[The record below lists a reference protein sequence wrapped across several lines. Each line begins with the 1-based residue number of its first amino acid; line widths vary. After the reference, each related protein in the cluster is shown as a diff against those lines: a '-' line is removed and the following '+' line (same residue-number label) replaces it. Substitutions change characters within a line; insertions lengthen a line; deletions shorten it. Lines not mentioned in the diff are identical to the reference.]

1 MGGTSTKFKKH
12 LQRGDEYA
20 AMRLYSNSPELKA
33 LDPNWSYGDSH
44 NHNTLLYYAAKHGM
58 KHLLRAFLNEHNGN
72 PNKKNN
78 SNETALHAVCSLS
91 PQSPYSAQE
100 RRAACVTI
108 LLNWQGVE
116 LSDGRREKIRLSVQN
131 NDGNTALHL
140 AAASGLQ
147 YCVDLMLSHGGAPI
161 FKTNNQKETACDLA
175 VKNGNET
182 LARKL
187 ESRMVFGED
196 LKDIFT
202 VVDDYDFGEE
212 ETYAGLR
219 TQDLQEAKDQLLVE
233 TADMLNLPLFT
244 AEALL
249 RNNEWSREILL
260 ERWVRD
266 PDKCCQIAG
275 VQVPMSVQSTK
286 KFYLNGLLQQTNL
299 NEEAQ
304 LNVNDQTICDIC
316 LNELPLSDC
325 SIKLCCEHKFCN
337 SCWKQYLTYKIKR
350 KDSSNICCPA
360 LHCHILVPTELIE
373 NVVSPEMARRYFD
386 LNIESFV
393 ESNRSIKWCPVPN
406 CGLAVRLPI
415 SRKPKPNSKIARSV
429 DCGRGHYFCWE
440 CMGDA
445 HTPCSCQQW
454 SQWMTKISEVK
465 PDKIRE
471 TTAEYEEAANS
482 LWLVTNSKP
491 CPNCNSPIQK
501 NEGCN
506 HMKCSKCKFEFCWIC
521 QESWKKHGSATG
533 GFFRCNRMNAVC
545 KADEKRGL
553 LVKEAQQKNKQSL
566 ELSKFLHYYT
576 KFKKHE
582 VTRTME
588 ELFVEIVKNW
598 RIALSAALNISEDDE
613 RTKFVEDAV
622 VEVQKAKRVLCASY
636 VYGFYMLYSAYN
648 RNILEFMQNEVEE
661 VTEKLSGMVLRQ
673 YLCNPRSAIINT
685 TSILRRKRHEFIN
698 AISDGSI
705 SLKSMPSIPP
715 NVTKPKSTTMSQ
727 KHINA
732 TAKDLLKKAIGD
744 SIQIDP
750 DNPWIV
756 DSKGRHRNL
765 TAILD
770 WPESCSDEEEETELD
785 RALAVSVFGQC
796 KMEHCKKA
804 RVRNPRT
811 SKFHEYCSLR
821 CKNTHKTLLEER
833 KKEKR
838 TSIVGTFAMDLI
850 VALEMS
856 RLQMIKDA
864 QLKKKSEI
872 EEASCSKN
880 YSEVVED
887 SNDDDQQLQM
897 ALQMSLDEIAMTKSR
912 NVSKSTNDNET
923 ILLTKNIPENTVLK
937 TDIPLILPKCSG
949 IKLDDGVFKVG
960 DLHKNSYYLDFSED
974 IYSRMEN
981 KNLRRSLSFGDLLS
995 RRDLYK
1001 NNRRYCVNV
1010 YHMNSDDRQDKID
1023 RKRGKLNHGF
1033 QVLPRRTASILME
1046 INNNGEC
1053 RAVTSLDDSNIAA
1066 PISSDKKLCN
1076 ILAQLYWQNSSK
1088 PSSVTLPKRLSKIGK
1103 TAALD
1108 TSDETLENE
1117 SKTPD
1122 ELPIKPELNIRI
1134 EKFSSH
1140 SEDSADN
1147 DISADIES
1155 DTGIPKS
1162 PTLFIS
1168 GVSINRTPETK
1179 SPVSGRQLRSASL
1192 TVPKFMLKP
1201 LYKGTSADNLTSCK
1215 ECNVV
1220 HTNKAHSYQTLF
1232 SEDRMCA
1239 SANMADKSRCVF
1251 TFPKSMTD
1259 GELFSTLHIDRNKLS
1274 SDDFHEA
1281 LFLKRR
1287 KHEQH

>member
-1 MGGTSTKFKKH
+1 MGGSSTKFKKH

-20 AMRLYSNSPELKA
+20 AMRMYSNSLELKN
-33 LDPNWSYGDSH
+33 LDPNLSCGENH
-44 NHNTLLYYAAKHGM
+44 NNNTLLHYAAKHGM

-78 SNETALHAVCSLS
+78 SNETALHAVCYLS
-91 PQSPYSAQE
+91 PQSSYSAHE
-100 RRAACVTI
+100 RRAACVTL
-108 LLNWQGVE
+108 LLNWQGAE
-116 LSDGRREKIRLSVQN
+116 IADGRREKIQLCAQN

-140 AAASGLQ
+140 ATSSGLQ
-147 YCVDLMLSHGGAPI
+147 YCVDLMLAHGGAPI
-161 FKTNNQKETACDLA
+161 FKTNKQNLTACDLA
-175 VKNGNET
+175 VNNGHET

-196 LKDIFT
+196 LKDVLT
-202 VVDDYDFGEE
+202 VVDEYDFGEE
-212 ETYAGLR
+212 DTYAGLR

-249 RNNEWSREILL
+249 KNNEWSREILL

-275 VQVPMSVQSTK
+275 VQVPISVQSSK
-286 KFYLNGLLQQTNL
+286 KIYFNGIQQTQTTL
-299 NEEAQ
+299 EEAQ
-304 LNVNDQTICDIC
+304 RSVNDEIICDIC
-316 LNELPLSDC
+316 LNELPFSDC
-325 SIKLCCEHKFCN
+325 PIKLCCDHKFCN

-350 KDSSNICCPA
+350 KDSSNIFCPA

-373 NVVSPEMARRYFD
+373 NIVSPEMARRYFD
-386 LNIESFV
+386 LNIEAFV

-415 SRKPKPNSKIARSV
+415 NTKKTKNNLKIAHSV

-471 TTAEYEEAANS
+471 TTVEYEEAANS

-491 CPNCNSPIQK
+491 CPNCHSPIQK

-506 HMKCSKCKFEFCWIC
+506 HMRCSKCKFEFCWVC

-533 GFFRCNRMNAVC
+533 GFFRCNRASAVC

-553 LVKEAQQKNKQSL
+553 LLKEAQHKNKQSL

-582 VTRTME
+582 VTRQME
-588 ELFVEIVKNW
+588 ECYVKIVKKW
-598 RIALSAALNISEDDE
+598 RTALANALNIPDDDE

-622 VEVQKAKRVLCASY
+622 VEVQKSKRVLCASY
-636 VYGFYMLYSAYN
+636 VYGFYMQSSAYN

-661 VTEKLSGMVLRQ
+661 VTEKLAGMVLRQ
-673 YLCNPRSAIINT
+673 YICNPRSAIINT
-685 TSILRRKRHEFIN
+685 TSVLRRKRHEFIN

-705 SLKSMPSIPP
+705 SLESMQSAPQNITNTKNKSSLLQ
-715 NVTKPKSTTMSQ
+715 Q
-727 KHINA
+727 KHSTSSA
-732 TAKDLLKKAIGD
+732 MDLMKKAIGD

-756 DSKGRHRNL
+756 DSNGRHRNL

-796 KMEHCKKA
+796 KMEQCNKA

-821 CKNTHKTLLEER
+821 CKNSHKTLLEEE

-864 QLKKKSEI
+864 QQRKKSKI
-872 EEASCSKN
+872 EDNASCSKDPD
-880 YSEVVED
+880 VLED
-887 SNDDDQQLQM
+887 SIDDDQQIQM
-897 ALQMSLDEIAMTKSR
+897 ALQMSLDEISLAKTKDL
-912 NVSKSTNDNET
+912 SKSESETVTVSSKTSRETAND
-923 ILLTKNIPENTVLK
+923 LKNIPR
-937 TDIPLILPKCSG
+937 LIPKCSG

-960 DLHKNSYYLDFSED
+960 DLHKNSYYLDFSRG
-974 IYSRMEN
+974 IYNRLESTS
-981 KNLRRSLSFGDLLS
+981 LRRSLSFGDLIS

-1010 YHMNSDDRQDKID
+1010 YHLSSDDGHDQITKDNVRLKYD
-1023 RKRGKLNHGF
+1023 F
-1033 QVLPRRTASILME
+1033 QVLPKKKTSIFME
-1046 INNNGEC
+1046 IDCNGKFQS
-1053 RAVTSLDDSNIAA
+1053 VTSLDDSNIAA
-1066 PISSDKKLCN
+1066 PISSDKELCSV
-1076 ILAQLYWQNSSK
+1076 LAQIACHN
-1088 PSSVTLPKRLSKIGK
+1088 PKNFRSTSFKHLSKIGK
-1103 TAALD
+1103 TAAVD
-1108 TSDETLENE
+1108 QPDETLEKE
-1117 SKTPD
+1117 SYSKAEVPPKPN
-1122 ELPIKPELNIRI
+1122 LSIKI

-1147 DISADIES
+1147 DVSADFES

-1168 GVSINRTPETK
+1168 GVSINRTPESK
-1179 SPVSGRQLRSASL
+1179 SPISGRQSRSASL
-1192 TVPKFMLKP
+1192 TVPKYFLKP
-1201 LYKGTSADNLTSCK
+1201 LYKGTSADNLTSCR

-1232 SEDRMCA
+1232 SADRMCS
-1239 SANMADKSRCVF
+1239 SANMVDKTRNIF
-1251 TFPKSMTD
+1251 TFPKSLTD
-1259 GELFSTLHIDRNKLS
+1259 GELFSTLHIDRNELS
-1274 SDDFHEA
+1274 SDDFHEG
-1281 LFLKRR
+1281 LFLGK
-1287 KHEQH
+1287 KHRHF

>member
-1 MGGTSTKFKKH
+1 MGGSSTKFKKH

-20 AMRLYSNSPELKA
+20 AMRMYSNSPELKT
-33 LDPNWSYGDSH
+33 LDPNLSYGENH
-44 NHNTLLYYAAKHGM
+44 NNNTLLHYAAKHGM

-72 PNKKNN
+72 PNKINN
-78 SNETALHAVCSLS
+78 INETALHAVCSLS
-91 PQSPYSAQE
+91 PQSSYSAHD
-100 RRAACVTI
+100 RRAACVTL
-108 LLNWQGVE
+108 LLNWQGNK
-116 LSDGRREKIRLSVQN
+116 LSDGRREKIKLCAQDI
-131 NDGNTALHL
+131 DGNTALHL

-147 YCVDLMLSHGGAPI
+147 YCVDLILANGGAPI
-161 FKTNNQKETACDLA
+161 FKTNNLKLTACDLA
-175 VKNGNET
+175 VKNGHET

-196 LKDIFT
+196 LKDILSA
-202 VVDDYDFGEE
+202 VDEYDFGEE
-212 ETYAGLR
+212 ETYVGLR

-275 VQVPMSVQSTK
+275 VQVPISVQSSKTI
-286 KFYLNGLLQQTNL
+286 YLNEMQQTHL
-299 NEEAQ
+299 NVEDAQ
-304 LNVNDQTICDIC
+304 LNNTYLTICDIC
-316 LNELPLSDC
+316 LNELPNSDC
-325 SIKLCCEHKFCN
+325 PIKLYCEHMFCN

-350 KDSSNICCPA
+350 KDSSNIFCPA

-373 NVVSPEMARRYFD
+373 KVVSPEMARRYFD
-386 LNIESFV
+386 LNIEAFV
-393 ESNRSIKWCPVPN
+393 ENNRSIKWCPVPK

-415 SRKPKPNSKIARSV
+415 NAKKSKNSSKIARSV

-445 HTPCSCQQW
+445 HTPCSCDQW
-454 SQWMTKISEVK
+454 SQWMTKISEIK
-465 PDKIRE
+465 PEKIRE

-506 HMKCSKCKFEFCWIC
+506 HMKCTKCKFEFCWVC
-521 QESWKKHGSATG
+521 QDSWKKHGSATG
-533 GFFRCNRMNAVC
+533 GFFRCNRATAAC
-545 KADEKRGL
+545 KADERRGL
-553 LVKEAQQKNKQSL
+553 LLKEAQQKNKQSL
-566 ELSKFLHYYT
+566 ELSKFLHFYT

-582 VTRTME
+582 VTRHME
-588 ELFVEIVKNW
+588 ELFVEIVKK
-598 RIALSAALNISEDDE
+598 RRAALAIALNIPEDDE

-636 VYGFYMLYSAYN
+636 VYGFYMQNSAYN
-648 RNILEFMQNEVEE
+648 KNILEFMQNEVED
-661 VTEKLSGMVLRQ
+661 VTEKLAGMVLRQ

-685 TSILRRKRHEFIN
+685 TCILRRKRHEFIN

-705 SLKSMPSIPP
+705 SLEIMQTLPQNSNKTKSNSI
-715 NVTKPKSTTMSQ
+715 SQ
-727 KHINA
+727 KHMNA

-750 DNPWIV
+750 DNPWII

-796 KMEHCKKA
+796 KMENCNKA

-821 CKNTHKTLLEER
+821 CKNSHKTLLEEA

-864 QLKKKSEI
+864 AQQNKKIYNEY
-872 EEASCSKN
+872 EAGCSKE
-880 YSEVVED
+880 YTDLLDD
-887 SNDDDQQLQM
+887 STDDDCQLQM
-897 ALQMSLDEIAMTKSR
+897 ALQMSLDEISFAKSRDITKSESE
-912 NVSKSTNDNET
+912 SKTMSSKTFQENDP
-923 ILLTKNIPENTVLK
+923 KNIP
-937 TDIPLILPKCSG
+937 ILFSKCSS

-974 IYSRMEN
+974 IYNHLEGKS
-981 KNLRRSLSFGDLLS
+981 LRRSLSFGDLLS

-1010 YHMNSDDRQDKID
+1010 YHMSSDNKNESIGTNNFKMKYD
-1023 RKRGKLNHGF
+1023 F
-1033 QVLPRRTASILME
+1033 QMLPKRTASILME
-1046 INNNGEC
+1046 IDSNGEC
-1053 RAVTSLDDSNIAA
+1053 HAVKSLDDSNIAT
-1066 PISSDKKLCN
+1066 PISSDKKLDFVTTKEMQ
-1076 ILAQLYWQNSSK
+1076 LAVN
-1088 PSSVTLPKRLSKIGK
+1088 
-1103 TAALD
+1103 
-1108 TSDETLENE
+1108 
-1117 SKTPD
+1117 
-1122 ELPIKPELNIRI
+1122 
-1134 EKFSSH
+1134 
-1140 SEDSADN
+1140 
-1147 DISADIES
+1147 
-1155 DTGIPKS
+1155 
-1162 PTLFIS
+1162 
-1168 GVSINRTPETK
+1168 
-1179 SPVSGRQLRSASL
+1179 LRY
-1192 TVPKFMLKP
+1192 TW
-1201 LYKGTSADNLTSCK
+1201 
-1215 ECNVV
+1215 
-1220 HTNKAHSYQTLF
+1220 
-1232 SEDRMCA
+1232 
-1239 SANMADKSRCVF
+1239 
-1251 TFPKSMTD
+1251 
-1259 GELFSTLHIDRNKLS
+1259 
-1274 SDDFHEA
+1274 
-1281 LFLKRR
+1281 
-1287 KHEQH
+1287 